1 MTVVVHVKVSDLVV
15 FPCHSAKHQQ

>member
-1 MTVVVHVKVSDLVV
+1 VSDLVV